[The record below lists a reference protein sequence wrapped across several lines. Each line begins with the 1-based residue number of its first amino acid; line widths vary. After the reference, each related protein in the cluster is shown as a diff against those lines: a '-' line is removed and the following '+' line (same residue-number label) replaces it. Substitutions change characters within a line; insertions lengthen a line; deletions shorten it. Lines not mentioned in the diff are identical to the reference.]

1 MLNFS
6 VTKIYQTGRQT
17 YQKTKNMS
25 VPVSK
30 LLTFWLFFSQT
41 ISDWGNTIWATDI
54 KLSKIRKIIKGKKK
68 YMC

>member
-1 MLNFS
+1 MLNFL

-30 LLTFWLFFSQT
+30 LPTFWLFFSQT
-41 ISDWGNTIWATDI
+41 ISDWGNTIWAIDI